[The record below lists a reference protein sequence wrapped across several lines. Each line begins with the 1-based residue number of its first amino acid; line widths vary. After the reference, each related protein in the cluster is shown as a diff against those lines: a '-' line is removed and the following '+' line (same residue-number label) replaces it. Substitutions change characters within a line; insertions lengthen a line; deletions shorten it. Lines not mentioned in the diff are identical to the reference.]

1 MSDISSGDLHRHT
14 IVSERKSQDGCR
26 AALLMPKSTRT
37 DKEVHTFQ
45 KSQGRKSRCT
55 TVLPRYDH
63 DDADAEDNK
72 KHQNPPPSEK
82 ANIATPRRKP
92 AATRE
97 LWKGPTTHRLAVQGG
112 GGAQSGAS
120 RCCCCQRQ
128 AVPNIHQELDR
139 FQRKGVDVVVRFQQK
154 KTAQTAVPAL
164 LHPRPL
170 LLLSSADDKK
180 TPATRPDIEPSAG
193 GRRGK

>member
-1 MSDISSGDLHRHT
+1 MYQTMSDISSGDLHRHT

-72 KHQNPPPSEK
+72 KHQNTPPSEK

-112 GGAQSGAS
+112 
-120 RCCCCQRQ
+120 RT
-128 AVPNIHQELDR
+128 VW
-139 FQRKGVDVVVRFQQK
+139 GVEV
-154 KTAQTAVPAL
+154 
-164 LHPRPL
+164 L
-170 LLLSSADDKK
+170 LLPEAGS
-180 TPATRPDIEPSAG
+180 PEYPSG
-193 GRRGK
+193 IGSFPEEGRRRRRQIPTKEDGSNCSSRSPTPSPSSSFVVSG